1 MDRYEPIKNR
11 KHKIQ
16 LPVLFRIMLCCGTRM
31 TETIKIQKKDVDLDA
46 GIIKLSETKNSKQR
60 YVVMSDSLIELMRAF
75 SDKTFYALLD
85 DDYIFSSLYGKN
97 ISASTVAA
105 IHHDILRHA
114 GIPNRGSGR
123 YGKRVHDWR
132 HTFAVKSF
140 KQLIDSGMDMY
151 AALPIMS
158 VYLGHDSIYATE
170 GYLRLTISMY
180 PYLKEKFEKNLDEI
194 FEK

>member
-1 MDRYEPIKNR
+1 
-11 KHKIQ
+11 
-16 LPVLFRIMLCCGTRM
+16 
-31 TETIKIQKKDVDLDA
+31 
-46 GIIKLSETKNSKQR
+46 
-60 YVVMSDSLIELMRAF
+60 MS
-75 SDKTFYALLD
+75 
-85 DDYIFSSLYGKN
+85 
-97 ISASTVAA
+97 A